1 MLNQK
6 EKLWLQ
12 KAVFLLPPLVTLIV
26 SPWSSYDPINLIK
39 LVALTTISFFS
50 FGIIISKPSYIISL
64 TGRSVLVISLFFI
77 LFMLSSILFTEPS
90 ISQKFWGQFGR
101 NNGFLSYTSLIFL
114 MISAI
119 AISDVNI
126 LKSVRKCLV
135 LTSIPM
141 TFYCLIQIGKLD
153 PVAWSLKDV
162 FGTLGNTNF
171 LSSFMGM
178 ASIAT
183 IGWAFHQEIANKVR
197 IGLLFLSLLQFLIIY
212 RTGSIQGIMILIAGI
227 GLLVLLYLP
236 KSKKV
241 RFLTFPF
248 LILTIFSFVSTV
260 FALFNKGPL
269 RSLIYQPTITF
280 RTDYWHAGWEMTIR
294 NPIFGVGLDSYGD
307 WYRNVRGQISTLRTG
322 PNRVSDTA
330 HNIFLD
336 ISSGGGF
343 PLLFC
348 YLFLIGMT
356 IFSIIRVF
364 RRQSKFDLDFSII
377 VAVWF
382 AYQIQSLI
390 SINQIGVGV
399 WGWLLIGVIIGYDR
413 VTDRVTISANAPI
426 EANKIKRKN
435 TMTSRSS
442 STMSPVAGIYSILF
456 LILGFTF
463 SVLPF
468 VADVTFKAGIQSRN
482 LNKVIDATHRPGAT
496 AFHLENA
503 VQLASDSK
511 YPDVALKLAHELIE
525 KYPRD
530 FMGWAVVA
538 SSTLSSDAE
547 KKAALKR
554 LRALDPY
561 NPSIPKS

>member
-1 MLNQK
+1 MLNLK
-6 EKLWLQ
+6 EKMWLQ
-12 KAVFLLPPLVTLIV
+12 RSVYLLPPLVTLIV

-39 LVALTTISFFS
+39 LVVLTTISFFS
-50 FGIIISKPSYIISL
+50 FGIVISKLSHIISIS
-64 TGRSVLVISLFFI
+64 GRTIFVISSLFIF
-77 LFMLSSILFTEPS
+77 FMLTSIIFTAPS

-101 NNGFLSYTSLIFL
+101 NNGFLSYLSLIFL

-119 AISDVNI
+119 AISDLNI
-126 LKSVRKCLV
+126 LKSIRKSLV
-135 LTSIPM
+135 FTSVPM

-183 IGWAFHQEIANKVR
+183 IGWVFQKELQNNVR
-197 IGLLFLSLLQFLIIY
+197 IYLLFLGLLQFLIIY
-212 RTGSIQGIMILIAGI
+212 KTGSIQGIMILIAGS

-236 KSKKV
+236 KSKKA
-241 RFLTFPF
+241 RLLTFPF
-248 LILTIFSFVSTV
+248 LALSILSFIATL

-269 RSLIYQPTITF
+269 RSFIYQPTITF

-343 PLLFC
+343 PLLIC
-348 YLFLIGMT
+348 YLFLIGMV
-356 IFSIIRVF
+356 IFSIIRVYRKQNSF
-364 RRQSKFDLDFSII
+364 NLDFSII
-377 VAVWF
+377 VAIWF

-399 WGWLLIGVIIGYDR
+399 WGWILNGVIIGYCR
-413 VTDRVTISANAPI
+413 VLLSDASSAKSSI
-426 EANKIKRKN
+426 EGKTKYRKN
-435 TMTSRSS
+435 ALNSRKS
-442 STMSPVAGIYSILF
+442 STMSPSAGIFSIILA
-456 LILGFTF
+456 ILGFSF

-468 VADVTFKAGIQSRN
+468 VADVTFKSGIQSRN

-511 YPDVALKLAHELIE
+511 YPDVALTLAKELIE

-530 FMGWAVVA
+530 FMGWAVIA
-538 SSTLSSDAE
+538 SSTLSSDTE
-547 KKAALKR
+547 KKEAFKR
-554 LRALDPY
+554 LHALDPF
-561 NPSIPKS
+561 NPSLPKS